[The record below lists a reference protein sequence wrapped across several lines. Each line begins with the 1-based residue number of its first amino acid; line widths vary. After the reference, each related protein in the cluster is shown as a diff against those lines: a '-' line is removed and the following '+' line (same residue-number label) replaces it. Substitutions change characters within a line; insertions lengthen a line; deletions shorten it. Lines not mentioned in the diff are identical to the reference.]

1 MSSLAII
8 ISCHASDVTPHTTE
22 RTHSGVLA
30 ALGLLLTCRKNIPHF
45 SGKIFFSLDAD
56 VIIPESI
63 ADLIA
68 TYPHDIVCVFPQV
81 PGEAQGPA
89 HTLNRVLTHTN
100 MRTFDRVMPFY
111 ASDMCDI
118 TGSVGLFEQA
128 VTHSY
133 IPITMGNALPRETR
147 TGHMISD
154 HSWLLPWDA
163 IPPESIN
170 VRGSIIDTQTLY
182 TISGFDQSL
191 NFALNPLLPT
201 LIRLIRAG
209 GLQQSLTHAVFHGG
223 KMDTTISLKYAYSHI
238 NGGRTPSTGS
248 YVRDCDINRSL
259 VSLFNE
265 RD

>member
-1 MSSLAII
+1 MSSLAIVI
-8 ISCHASDVTPHTTE
+8 ACHASDVTPHTTE
-22 RTHSGVLA
+22 RTHSDLLA
-30 ALGLLLTCRKNIPHF
+30 ALGLLFSCRKYIPHF

-56 VIIPESI
+56 VIIPEDI

-68 TYPHDIVCVFPQV
+68 TYPHDIVCVFPHT

-89 HTLNRVLTHTN
+89 QTLNRVLTHTN
-100 MRTFDRVMPFY
+100 MRTFDRVMCFY

-118 TGSVGLFEQA
+118 TGSLELFKQA
-128 VTHSY
+128 VTHPY
-133 IPITMGNALPRETR
+133 IPITIGNALPHEKRI
-147 TGHMISD
+147 GHMISD

-182 TISGFDQSL
+182 KISGFDQSL

-209 GLQQSLTHAVFHGG
+209 GLQHSLTHTVFHGDV
-223 KMDTTISLKYAYSHI
+223 MDTTLSLKYAYSHI

-259 VSLFNE
+259 ASLFNE
-265 RD
+265 RN

>member
-1 MSSLAII
+1 MSSLAIVI
-8 ISCHASDVTPHTTE
+8 ACHTSDVTPHTTE
-22 RTHSGVLA
+22 RTHSGLLA
-30 ALGLLLTCRKNIPHF
+30 ALGLLFSCRKYIPHF

-56 VIIPESI
+56 VIIPEDI

-68 TYPHDIVCVFPQV
+68 TYPHDIVCVFPHT
-81 PGEAQGPA
+81 PGEAQGSA
-89 HTLNRVLTHTN
+89 QTLNRVLTHTHI
-100 MRTFDRVMPFY
+100 RTFDRVMPLY

-118 TGSVGLFEQA
+118 TGSVELFEQA

-182 TISGFDQSL
+182 KISGFDQSL

-209 GLQQSLTHAVFHGG
+209 GLQQSLTHAVFHGDD
-223 KMDTTISLKYAYSHI
+223 MDTAISLKYTYSHI
-238 NGGRTPSTGS
+238 NAAHTQSTGS
-248 YVRDCDINRSL
+248 YARDCQINRSL
-259 VSLFNE
+259 ISLFNE
-265 RD
+265 RN